1 MGWKFGQTFEMTVVS
16 NVLNYVCIYIY
27 IYIFAAT
34 NSFAI
39 LFSLPR
45 LTVTETGNSKKRK
58 KKKKKGTLTS
68 NHTLKQQD
76 RGKRYN
82 GLQKKIYDQI
92 GKDTGMVALLMAV
105 LSFVLLPKRSEYL

>member
-1 MGWKFGQTFEMTVVS
+1 MGWKFGQTFETTVVS

-27 IYIFAAT
+27 ICSNQQLRYPFLSST
-34 NSFAI
+34 FNCNRNGQF
-39 LFSLPR
+39 
-45 LTVTETGNSKKRK
+45 KKEEEEE
-58 KKKKKGTLTS
+58 KKKGTLTS

>member
-1 MGWKFGQTFEMTVVS
+1 MGWEFGQTFEMTVVS
-16 NVLNYVCIYIY
+16 KVLNYVCIYIS
-27 IYIFAAT
+27 AAT

-45 LTVTETGNSKKRK
+45 LTVIETDNSKKRK

-92 GKDTGMVALLMAV
+92 GKDTRMVALLMAV